1 MIEWLQDW
9 YEKQCDGDW
18 EHGYGIRIE
27 TIDNPGW
34 SVEIDLNDTEFSIS
48 DFQYK
53 LFEKSESDWVGFEVN
68 ENVFAG
74 VGDPLKLNIIISVF
88 KEVILKKRL
97 DTELLL
103 QYLNRR

>member
-48 DFQYK
+48 DFQYE

-68 ENVFAG
+68 ENVFTG

-103 QYLNRR
+103 QCLNRI